1 MVIYQGTTLT
11 AALENFVITPFQSSE
26 ILTSVLPLVVGA
38 IVIEL
43 YFGRY
48 KQEELGW
55 NTSVGNAVIWGTTGL
70 NLLLTTEMN
79 QNETLAAFSLLGLS
93 LLIGYMDF
101 FHKWPD
107 TIAFVVSSS
116 GIVYTLAY
124 IVVVMAKTSMPVS
137 TTSMKAAGILFVAV
151 NIGFKLM
158 QSMEPSRSNPGIR

>member
-1 MVIYQGTTLT
+1 MVIYQGTTIT
-11 AALENFVITPFQSSE
+11 AALKNFIITPFQTSE
-26 ILTSVLPLVVGA
+26 ILTSILPIVVGA

-48 KQEELGW
+48 EQEELGW

-79 QNETLAAFSLLGLS
+79 SNETMAAFSLVGLAFMV
-93 LLIGYMDF
+93 GYMDF

-116 GIVYTLAY
+116 GIVYTLTY
-124 IVVVMAKTSMPVS
+124 IVVVMIKTSMPIS
-137 TTSMKAAGILFVAV
+137 TTTLKAAGLLFVAV
-151 NIGFKLM
+151 NIGFKIM
-158 QSMEPSRSNPGIR
+158 QGIEPSKSTTGIS